1 MFLVTG
7 ANGFIGS
14 QIATDLV
21 ANGSEVV
28 VYHSSPISLRLAPI
42 ADKLKFVSGDLIE
55 WEALLGAV
63 RQYKIQTI
71 VHLAYYR
78 DIVEQERMPLKA
90 TRINCLGFNNLLEV
104 ARLGGV
110 KRVVWCSSVAV
121 YGPPEIYTEP
131 VNEDAP
137 CQPGSLYGACKVYN
151 EHLAN
156 LYQRQFGLETIG
168 LRPAIVYGPGR
179 WFSGQASFARDLFVN
194 AVTGRAT
201 LLEAGDMPVNWV
213 YVRDVSQAFVKAC
226 FVDAPRHNIFNL
238 EGAWATIRQAGEL
251 VQELVPAAK
260 IEIRGGGKQTGP
272 RVDWT
277 RAREE
282 LGYVPA
288 FGLKQGITE
297 CLESLKR
304 ELKDPE

>member
-1 MFLVTG
+1 
-7 ANGFIGS
+7 
-14 QIATDLV
+14 
-21 ANGSEVV
+21 
-28 VYHSSPISLRLAPI
+28 
-42 ADKLKFVSGDLIE
+42 
-55 WEALLGAV
+55 
-63 RQYKIQTI
+63 
-71 VHLAYYR
+71 
-78 DIVEQERMPLKA
+78 
-90 TRINCLGFNNLLEV
+90 
-104 ARLGGV
+104 
-110 KRVVWCSSVAV
+110 
-121 YGPPEIYTEP
+121 
-131 VNEDAP
+131 
-137 CQPGSLYGACKVYN
+137 
-151 EHLAN
+151 
-156 LYQRQFGLETIG
+156 
-168 LRPAIVYGPGR
+168 
-179 WFSGQASFARDLFVN
+179 
-194 AVTGRAT
+194 
-201 LLEAGDMPVNWV
+201 MPVNWV